1 MMIEKRPAAPTQN
14 LTRNLTRILTACVG
28 LTLTA
33 GALLPAAGCSTAY
46 YRTMEYFG
54 KEKRDILATRVKD
67 AKADQIEAKQQFQS
81 SLERFSALV
90 NAPNSDLKKAYDKAK
105 SDLEKSESKA
115 SAVHDRVKSVESVG
129 TDLFEEWKTENQA
142 YSDASL
148 KSKSEQ
154 LLRGTRAKYD
164 DMLAAMQKSE
174 ATMEPVLVK
183 FRDNVRFMKS
193 NLNAQAVSAMKGN
206 VSDLQRD
213 IGTLIQ
219 EMETSIAESDKFI
232 NELQK

>member
-1 MMIEKRPAAPTQN
+1 MMIEKRPAAM
-14 LTRNLTRILTACVG
+14 TRILTACVG
-28 LTLTA
+28 LTLTV
-33 GALLPAAGCSTAY
+33 GTMLPSVGCSTAY
-46 YRTMEYFG
+46 YKTMEYFG

-67 AKADQIEAKQQFQS
+67 AKEDQVEAKQQFQS

-105 SDLEKSESKA
+105 SDLDKSESKA

-129 TDLFEEWKTENQA
+129 TDLFKEWDTENQA

-148 KSKSEQ
+148 KGKSEQ
-154 LLRGTRAKYD
+154 LLRDTRVKYD
-164 DMLAAMQKSE
+164 EMLAAMKKSE

-219 EMETSIAESDKFI
+219 EMEASIAESDKFI

>member
-1 MMIEKRPAAPTQN
+1 MSNARTV
-14 LTRNLTRILTACVG
+14 TRAQQLLARLLAGT
-28 LTLTA
+28 LTLGLLA
-33 GALLPAAGCSTAY
+33 GALLPASGCSTAY
-46 YRTMEYFG
+46 YKTMEAFG
-54 KEKRDILATRVKD
+54 KEKRDILASRVKD
-67 AKADQIEAKQQFQS
+67 AKADQNEAKQQFQS

-90 NAPNSDLKKAYDKAK
+90 NSPNSDLKKAYDKAK
-105 SDLEKSESKA
+105 SDLERSESKA

-129 TDLFEEWKTENQA
+129 KDLFAEWETENQA

-148 KSKSEQ
+148 KAKSDQ
-154 LLRGTRAKYD
+154 LLRDTRVKYD
-164 DMLAAMQKSE
+164 DMLAAMKRAE
-174 ATMEPVLVK
+174 GTMEPVLVK

-193 NLNAQAVSAMKGN
+193 NLNAQAVSAMKGT

-219 EMETSIAESDKFI
+219 EMEASIAESDKFV

>member
-1 MMIEKRPAAPTQN
+1 MKLGARITSIGTVRSIAATSAVALVLGAGVMMQ
-14 LTRNLTRILTACVG
+14 
-28 LTLTA
+28 A
-33 GALLPAAGCSTAY
+33 GGCSTAY
-46 YRTMEYFG
+46 YKTMEVFG

-67 AKADQIEAKQQFQS
+67 AKADQTEAKQQFQTA
-81 SLERFSALV
+81 LERFSTMV
-90 NAPNSDLKKAYDKAK
+90 NSPNSDLKKAYEKAK

-129 TDLFEEWKTENQA
+129 KDLFSEWETENQA

-148 KSKSEQ
+148 KAKSEQ
-154 LLRGTRAKYD
+154 LLRDTRVKYD
-164 DMLAAMQKSE
+164 DMLAAMRRAE
-174 ATMEPVLVK
+174 GTMEPVLVK

-193 NLNAQAVSAMKGN
+193 NLNAQAISAMKGT
-206 VSDLQRD
+206 VTDLQRD

-219 EMETSIAESDKFI
+219 EMEASIAESEKFV